1 MIFARRREEACASP
15 SAAIER
21 TTMKRPIAVTILG
34 CVFIVA
40 GVVGLAYHLSDRP
53 LEPHIVLISLVRML
67 AIVGGIFLLLGH
79 GWARWLLL
87 VWLGFH
93 VAVSALH
100 SVSEAL
106 AHAALLIVVGY
117 FLLRAAWVAVF

>member
-1 MIFARRREEACASP
+1 
-15 SAAIER
+15 
-21 TTMKRPIAVTILG
+21 MKRPIAVTILG

-40 GVVGLAYHLSDRP
+40 GVVGLGYHLSQRP
-53 LEPHIVLISLVRML
+53 LEPYVGLVSFVRIL

-87 VWLGFH
+87 VWLSFH
-93 VAVSALH
+93 VVVSALH

-106 AHAALLIVVGY
+106 AHLALLIVVGY
-117 FLLRAAWVAVF
+117 FLLRPPGSRYFEAVSAGAGDSTAG

>member
-1 MIFARRREEACASP
+1 
-15 SAAIER
+15 
-21 TTMKRPIAVTILG
+21 MKRPIAVTVLG
-34 CVFIVA
+34 GVFIAA
-40 GVVGLAYHLSDRP
+40 GVAGLAYHLSHRP

-100 SVSEAL
+100 SVSEAM
-106 AHAALLIVVGY
+106 AHAALLIVAGY
-117 FLLRAAWVAVF
+117 FLLRPPGSRYFEGVSASSGEHAAR